1 MIFRVR
7 GNTACVARNPFTT
20 AELVP
25 RYLVTLVTLVTAA
38 VAGVITTFGSARFL
52 ASRGGQHPV
61 DALLAGEAVALAVLV
76 VVAFVTARRTDSDT
90 IERICRHI
98 LWGTFVVAA
107 VPGLGWFVL
116 WPSGGSPQALLG
128 LVAIVVG
135 SFPLVAAYRRR
146 SALPTV
152 VGCCLL
158 VPVVMLALWGW
169 HCGVGTVGLA
179 LWGWH
184 WGDGCSCCCRS
195 RWRSPSAGH
204 SFSP

>member
-1 MIFRVR
+1 M
-7 GNTACVARNPFTT
+7 ARNPFTT

-98 LWGTFVVAA
+98 LWGD
-107 VPGLGWFVL
+107 L
-116 WPSGGSPQALLG
+116 
-128 LVAIVVG
+128 
-135 SFPLVAAYRRR
+135 RRR
-146 SALPTV
+146 RGAGSRLVRAVAVRRQPAGAAGARGHRGRLVSAGRGLPPA
-152 VGCCLL
+152 VGAADGSRLL
-158 VPVVMLALWGW
+158 PARPGRDA
-169 HCGVGTVGLA
+169 GTVGLA
-179 LWGWH
+179 LGGWH